1 MRARLARL
9 AFLSALVV
17 VAVCVAGYLMSGPT
31 DAASAG
37 RFGRPSP
44 QPHALPLFD
53 TQATLA
59 GRERPSQ
66 RPQRSDYDA
75 PDRRVRASSL
85 EALLQRQEAGAD

>member
-31 DAASAG
+31 DAAPPGPFA
-37 RFGRPSP
+37 RLSP
-44 QPHALPLFD
+44 HPQALALFD

-59 GRERPSQ
+59 GRERPLQ

-75 PDRRVRASSL
+75 PDRRV
-85 EALLQRQEAGAD
+85 